1 MSQMQLR
8 KRKRKEK
15 EKRNKKTRGESD
27 AAAHVRH
34 GAQPCHLP
42 AWNLTNGSSQ
52 QHQQLTSQHE
62 MNTDCACVVVL
73 LLMTV
78 IQCLIVEM
86 PVIRNHLRSLLA
98 CEQV

>member
-1 MSQMQLR
+1 MSQTQLR
-8 KRKRKEK
+8 M
-15 EKRNKKTRGESD
+15 SD
-27 AAAHVRH
+27 MAHNL
-34 GAQPCHLP
+34 AICQ
-42 AWNLTNGSSQ
+42 WNLTNGSSQ